1 MYSIFTY
8 IWLMFMVN
16 VGKYMQIQHTWIL
29 WAIQL
34 GVLFFQNPH
43 GFRGENLR
51 VFFGLLSGQLG
62 IPGGGLRFLRIC
74 CRLEDGSYVS
84 YGDSSFDGS
93 GVLLGESKETPSFAF
108 WAAASEEAPG
118 RELVRVVR

>member
-1 MYSIFTY
+1 
-8 IWLMFMVN
+8 MFMVN
-16 VGKYMQIQHTWIL
+16 VGKYNI
-29 WAIQL
+29 
-34 GVLFFQNPH
+34 H
-43 GFRGENLR
+43 GSYGNNW
-51 VFFGLLSGQLG
+51 VFFSFSKSPMGFVVFFSGFFSLLNGQLG

-84 YGDSSFDGS
+84 YGDSSFEGS
-93 GVLLGESKETPSFAF
+93 GVLLGESKETPSLAF